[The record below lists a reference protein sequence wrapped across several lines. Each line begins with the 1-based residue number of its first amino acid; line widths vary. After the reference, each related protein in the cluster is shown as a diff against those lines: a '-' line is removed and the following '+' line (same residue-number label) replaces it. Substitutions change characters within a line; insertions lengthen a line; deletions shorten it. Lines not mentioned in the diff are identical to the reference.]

1 MNMRK
6 VLVFISLGILLVAC
20 SLQDDRGLTV
30 EECLMEF
37 FVNEDFC
44 RDHISDDVEVNALTE
59 PADQAKKADIDA
71 VIDVVNE
78 VKMIPA
84 QDSIIHQVVRNDEFV
99 AYEVITMDRQWCYS
113 FVFRLSD
120 DIPQLKGVYYIK
132 PKTQAV
138 KANDFSILELS
149 NSFNNSA
156 DFRSSILNDSIK
168 GKDYTSSNAPS
179 DFSYAWSV
187 DDAASWVDLFCADR
201 QSMHLT
207 QNVYYSDIDQ
217 AKIVFKSDPAQRT
230 MAVWGAIL
238 GLEKVD
244 NKWTL
249 KKLVVSN
256 ENNLP
261 EGDNLYFDECRI
273 HEMENNWIGDFWEK
287 TTEVV
292 DAVPIVPID

>member
-1 MNMRK
+1 MRK

-20 SLQDDRGLTV
+20 RQQDDRGLTV

-37 FVNEDFC
+37 FENEDFC

-59 PADQAKKADIDA
+59 PAVQAKKADADA

-99 AYEVITMDRQWCYS
+99 AYEVITMDRQWGYS

-132 PKTQAV
+132 PKTQNL

-156 DFRSSILNDSIK
+156 DS
-168 GKDYTSSNAPS
+168 A
-179 DFSYAWSV
+179 
-187 DDAASWVDLFCADR
+187 
-201 QSMHLT
+201 
-207 QNVYYSDIDQ
+207 Q
-217 AKIVFKSDPAQRT
+217 AF
-230 MAVWGAIL
+230 
-238 GLEKVD
+238 
-244 NKWTL
+244 
-249 KKLVVSN
+249 
-256 ENNLP
+256 
-261 EGDNLYFDECRI
+261 
-273 HEMENNWIGDFWEK
+273 
-287 TTEVV
+287 
-292 DAVPIVPID
+292 